1 LDALR
6 AELRHERHAERKRRL
21 HLLVLIASGEVRTR
35 QEAAEHLAVHRI
47 TIGRWLNGYQ
57 DEGLAGLLR
66 IGTPGAPAEQ
76 RTLSPAAYE
85 ALQARLAE
93 PEGFGSYTEIQQWLA
108 ESWGEEVPYQAVH
121 RVVQGRLKAKLKR
134 SRPRHPKKTTAPAPP
149 SPSV

>member
-1 LDALR
+1 MYCPLPRVAEDLDALR
-6 AELRHERHAERKRRL
+6 AELRQERHAERKRRL
-21 HLLVLIASGEVRTR
+21 HLLVLMASGAVRTR
-35 QEAAEHLAVHRI
+35 KEAAEHLAVHRI

-93 PEGFGSYTEIQQWLA
+93 PSGRCRGADVE
-108 ESWGEEVPYQAVH
+108 H
-121 RVVQGRLKAKLKR
+121 R
-134 SRPRHPKKTTAPAPP
+134 P
-149 SPSV
+149 SPAQCAVTHLATGPHGATYSLDLCR